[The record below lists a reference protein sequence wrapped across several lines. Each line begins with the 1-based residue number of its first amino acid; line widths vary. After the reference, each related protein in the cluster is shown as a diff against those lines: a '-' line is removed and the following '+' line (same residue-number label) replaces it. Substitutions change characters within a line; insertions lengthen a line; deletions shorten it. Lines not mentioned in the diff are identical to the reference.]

1 MPMEN
6 QKKVSRSLVK
16 QGNYDTR
23 LTGTSSARFAVSN
36 YLQRT
41 TVYFKKRCSLSIK
54 RLSFSLLNKTIFLRH
69 FHVVL
74 YTNKILANFDNYL
87 IFLSC

>member
-1 MPMEN
+1 MPTEN

-23 LTGTSSARFAVSN
+23 LTGTSSARFTISN

-41 TVYFKKRCSLSIK
+41 TVYIKKS
-54 RLSFSLLNKTIFLRH
+54 NVYH
-69 FHVVL
+69 FP
-74 YTNKILANFDNYL
+74 F
-87 IFLSC
+87 